1 MKPRRLAAL
10 SIVAA
15 LAAPACSNRKA
26 DHAGPPSAAAQPM
39 TDQPMAGSAG
49 GAAAKEDTKPLAG
62 DTTPID
68 DHRKV
73 IRTGR
78 VELLVG
84 SYDDARAK
92 LDALVQK
99 AGGYIDSTSV
109 NRRQDAVS
117 DAVIVVRLPQDKFGA
132 LIPAL
137 KELGE
142 VLSES
147 TNAADITEQYVDISA
162 RLASAKVL
170 EKRLLELA
178 SAQNGTIDQ
187 VLSVE
192 RELARVRGEIEGYEG
207 HLRQWN
213 DQIAMSTLTLS
224 IATKRPEIVT
234 APVEPPSLVHRTRSA
249 LTGSVD
255 TLKDVGSWLIVNGIA
270 LLPWLVLLAPCAL
283 ILRRLARKLPFRV
296 PRAIARPTMV
306 GECGVQSSCSPD
318 AGGSGSVP

>member
-15 LAAPACSNRKA
+15 LAAPACSSRKSSGGSRA
-26 DHAGPPSAAAQPM
+26 FTAAAQM
-39 TDQPMAGSAG
+39 TDQPMAGSA
-49 GAAAKEDTKPLAG
+49 AAAAQETDTQLASAP
-62 DTTPID
+62 TPIE

-78 VELLVG
+78 VELLVA

-99 AGGYIDSTSV
+99 AGGYIDSTTV
-109 NRRQDAVS
+109 DRGRDAVS
-117 DAVIVVRLPQDKFGA
+117 NAVIVVRLPQDRFGA

-137 KELGE
+137 REIGQ
-142 VLSES
+142 VLTES
-147 TNAADITEQYVDISA
+147 TNAADITDQYVDMSA

-170 EKRLLELA
+170 EKRLLEIA

-192 RELARVRGEIEGYEG
+192 RELARVRGEVEGYEG

-224 IATKRPEIVT
+224 IATKRPEIVV
-234 APVEPPSLVHRTRSA
+234 APVEPPSLAHRTKSA
-249 LTGSVD
+249 LMSSVD
-255 TLKDVGSWLIVNGIA
+255 SLKEVGSWLFVNGIA
-270 LLPWLVLLAPCAL
+270 LLPWLVLLAPCVL
-283 ILRRLARKLPFRV
+283 ILRRLARRLPFRL
-296 PRAIARPTMV
+296 PRAVARPTMV
-306 GECGVQSSCSPD
+306 GECGAQSSCSPD